1 MDLNSPDTWR
11 WIWLAVAVTFAV
23 GEIGVAGS
31 FFLMPFAIGG
41 LAAAVV
47 SFAGGSVTVGWLVFV
62 GVSAVATAVLRPI
75 SRRLDRS
82 SPVSDVGSNRWVGRQ
97 GQVLEDIPAGVGE
110 TGLVHLERE
119 QWRAGSVDGVAI
131 ASGAVVVVSRVD
143 GTRLLVVPAD
153 GRPGSQNG
161 G

>member
-11 WIWLAVAVTFAV
+11 WVWLAVAVTFAV
-23 GEIGVAGS
+23 GEIAVAGS

-41 LAAAVV
+41 LAAALV

-62 GVSAVATAVLRPI
+62 AVSAVATAVLRPL

-82 SPVSDVGSNRWVGRQ
+82 SPVSDVGANRWVGRQ

-110 TGLVHLERE
+110 TGLVRLERE
-119 QWRAGSVDGVAI
+119 QWRAGSVDGTAI
-131 ASGAVVVVSRVD
+131 AAGAVVVVIRVD

-153 GRPGSQNG
+153 SRPGSQNG